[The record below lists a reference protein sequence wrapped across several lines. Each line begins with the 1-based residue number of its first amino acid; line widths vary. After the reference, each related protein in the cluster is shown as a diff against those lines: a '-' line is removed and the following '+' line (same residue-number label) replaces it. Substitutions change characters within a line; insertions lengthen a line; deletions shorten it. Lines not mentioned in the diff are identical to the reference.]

1 MGKHHFKEMCMV
13 FSLFGKKKTAQE
25 EQNRQS
31 QTPSLPLE
39 PDPAP
44 SSEAFS
50 PEQTRQQPE
59 EVSPT
64 ENGLE
69 GPSGARASRGL
80 FLRLRQGLSKTREI
94 LTTDVDDLLLGR
106 KLDENLLET
115 LEENLI
121 TADLGVESS
130 LAIVD
135 RIRSIR
141 GRVQSAGD
149 LKRILKEEI
158 LREMAWEADSE
169 SPEPHVHTSP
179 HVLLVVGVN
188 GVGKTTTIGKLA
200 ALHVREGKKVILA
213 AGDTFRAAAGEQ
225 LALWAERSGASL
237 IRHKDNSDPASVA
250 YDALDA
256 AIARKADLVIVDTA
270 GRLHNKV
277 NLMEELKKIRRTL
290 EKRMPGAPHETLLV
304 LDATTG
310 QNALRQAEIF
320 HEAVG
325 LTGLVLTKLDG
336 TAKGGIVIAVQ
347 KHLGL
352 PIRFIGVGEGVEDLQ
367 PFDAQAFL
375 DAMF

>member
-1 MGKHHFKEMCMV
+1 MV

-64 ENGLE
+64 EHGLE

>member
-1 MGKHHFKEMCMV
+1 MV

-225 LALWAERSGASL
+225 LALWA
-237 IRHKDNSDPASVA
+237 
-250 YDALDA
+250 
-256 AIARKADLVIVDTA
+256 
-270 GRLHNKV
+270 
-277 NLMEELKKIRRTL
+277 
-290 EKRMPGAPHETLLV
+290 
-304 LDATTG
+304 
-310 QNALRQAEIF
+310 
-320 HEAVG
+320 
-325 LTGLVLTKLDG
+325 
-336 TAKGGIVIAVQ
+336 
-347 KHLGL
+347 
-352 PIRFIGVGEGVEDLQ
+352 
-367 PFDAQAFL
+367 
-375 DAMF
+375 

>member
-1 MGKHHFKEMCMV
+1 MG
-13 FSLFGKKKTAQE
+13 FSLFGKKKTAKDSAIQESEKPNVTDLPDTPDSAEVPPQGDTFCESRQE
-25 EQNRQS
+25 EQIPGE
-31 QTPSLPLE
+31 T
-39 PDPAP
+39 AP
-44 SSEAFS
+44 RPQAEAK
-50 PEQTRQQPE
+50 
-59 EVSPT
+59 
-64 ENGLE
+64 
-69 GPSGARASRGL
+69 ASRGL
-80 FLRLRQGLSKTREI
+80 FLRLREGLSKTREL

-130 LAIVD
+130 LAIVE
-135 RIRSIR
+135 RIRGVR
-141 GRVQSAGD
+141 GRVQSAAD
-149 LKRILKEEI
+149 LKKILKEEI
-158 LREMAWEADSE
+158 LREMAWEAPTQTDLPCPSA
-169 SPEPHVHTSP
+169 SP

-200 ALHVREGKKVILA
+200 ALHTRKGKKVLLA

-225 LALWAERSGASL
+225 LALWAERSGAGL

-256 AIARKADLVIVDTA
+256 ALARKADLVIVDTA

-290 EKRMPGAPHETLLV
+290 DKRMPGAPHETLLV

-336 TAKGGIVIAVQ
+336 TAKGGIVIAIQ

-352 PIRFIGVGEGVEDLQ
+352 PIRYIGVGEGLEDLQ
-367 PFDAQAFL
+367 PFDPESFL
-375 DAMF
+375 EAMF